1 MQANNNITSEH
12 IEQQMITIDPNFN
25 WAFQLKIHNIMR
37 SNIVCKIIN
46 EHLVDNPDANLRLSY
61 DLDTV
66 TVDDLSTNT
75 ALITTSRSYSE
86 GNSSD
91 IEYILAYIYPQ
102 IVSQEYR
109 YRSGSNYGINR
120 LKRMT
125 NRDIASMPSRHIP
138 SNINIIDNLRVMK
151 VNLDKILSEAQLVKS
166 IRDRCMNHESEFVR
180 YLTQMTIEGSCVDIS
195 ARRNTL
201 YVYVEDISIVEDIK
215 RLAAQELDIEI
226 DFIESDTDDREGV
239 EIVSVPYLSDNEVE
253 YYNSLSSDLLKM
265 INPN

>member
-1 MQANNNITSEH
+1 
-12 IEQQMITIDPNFN
+12 
-25 WAFQLKIHNIMR
+25 
-37 SNIVCKIIN
+37 
-46 EHLVDNPDANLRLSY
+46 
-61 DLDTV
+61 
-66 TVDDLSTNT
+66 
-75 ALITTSRSYSE
+75 
-86 GNSSD
+86 
-91 IEYILAYIYPQ
+91 
-102 IVSQEYR
+102 
-109 YRSGSNYGINR
+109 
-120 LKRMT
+120 MT

-151 VNLDKILSEAQLVKS
+151 VNLDEILSEAQLVKS

-180 YLTQMTIEGSCVDIS
+180 YLTHMILRGSCVDIS

-215 RLAAQELDIEI
+215 RLAAQDLDIEI